1 MGDANEGKVGEF
13 RGVSFFKFEIE
24 TVWHGHVA
32 AIYSDCLSTTTQET
46 LATERLEALIHLS
59 N

>member
-1 MGDANEGKVGEF
+1 MRTRGKLVNF
-13 RGVSFFKFEIE
+13 VVLSFFKFEIE